1 MASSLGQGSYMAS
14 WEIPKIIHKHGRWL
28 QAMLGAIGGYACCIY
43 VFICSVHIVSVCV
56 CVSVTVPLS
65 LSRGIY
71 ILCIDVIDMYKIT
84 SLYDVICVCI
94 TFPHYIC
101 IYIYICMCIYIY
113 IYIIFIYIYIQTHT
127 HM

>member
-1 MASSLGQGSYMAS
+1 
-14 WEIPKIIHKHGRWL
+14 
-28 QAMLGAIGGYACCIY
+28 MLYLCIY
-43 VFICSVHIVSVCV
+43 MFCTYCVCV
-56 CVSVTVPLS
+56 CVCLCHCPSLS

-101 IYIYICMCIYIY
+101 IYIYMYVHIYIHYLYIY
-113 IYIIFIYIYIQTHT
+113 IYTNTHAHVNPPYDRT
-127 HM
+127 KDIRIRSPPIPGKNHPCKK